1 MVVPVDTR
9 TWKTQLLS
17 RSAGD
22 NYPLLQL
29 LVSKAYPRKDDT
41 KKSRYQ
47 RIGQFYAW
55 IGRANLNPQR
65 GKHCNLNYGAH
76 YSSTQVKEAG
86 NRSRERQNYGE
97 NLSRETMQSYWAI
110 RKNKLIAAS
119 ATGIDPYMKLRNK
132 INETKTDIL
141 CYCFVVEWKA
151 QLNELEYKR

>member
-1 MVVPVDTR
+1 MGYSQRGRKRSDTTEQPHFHFHVMVVPVDPR

-22 NYPLLQL
+22 AYPLLQL
-29 LVSKAYPRKDDT
+29 LVSKAYPRKDDIK

-65 GKHCNLNYGAH
+65 GKHCNLNCGAQ

-86 NRSRERQNYGE
+86 SRPWERENYGKNVSRER
-97 NLSRETMQSYWAI
+97 MQSY
-110 RKNKLIAAS
+110 
-119 ATGIDPYMKLRNK
+119 
-132 INETKTDIL
+132 
-141 CYCFVVEWKA
+141 
-151 QLNELEYKR
+151 